1 MDESSGGV
9 PTTGP
14 GAAAAIV
21 LRQSRVQRDGLFGVL
36 TAAFL
41 VALVRGYAGAQT
53 TTGRVVVLV
62 FVSVVTAALV
72 LGWVRLIRH
81 PCRLEISPQ
90 AVTFVDGRGIRRT
103 LPRGAGSQLRMVRV
117 GGGRYVQPGLTIPG
131 SGTVIPLPFFSTRE
145 VRRQC
150 SAAGWSFA
158 GRR

>member
-9 PTTGP
+9 TGP
-14 GAAAAIV
+14 GAAAASV
-21 LRQSRVQRDGLFGVL
+21 LRQSRVQRDGLFGAL

-41 VALVRGYAGAQT
+41 VALVRGYAGAS
-53 TTGRVVVLV
+53 TGRVVVIV
-62 FVSVVTAALV
+62 FVSVVTAVLV

-90 AVTFVDGRGIRRT
+90 AVTFVDGRGTRRT
-103 LPRGAGSQLRMVRV
+103 LPHGAGGQLRMVRV
-117 GGGRYVQPGLTIPG
+117 GGGRYVQPGLTIAG